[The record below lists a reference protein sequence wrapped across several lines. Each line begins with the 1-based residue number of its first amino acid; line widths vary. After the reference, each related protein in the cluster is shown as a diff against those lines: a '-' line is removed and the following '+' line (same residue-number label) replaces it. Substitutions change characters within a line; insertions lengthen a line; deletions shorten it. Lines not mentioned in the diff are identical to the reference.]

1 MLNKFGNV
9 MQGVRFIPTSI
20 QASAPISASDASS
33 ARSTEA
39 LSAMQ
44 YAPARATANTT
55 TTTTTTTTA
64 TATATAT
71 TIATATATAPPP
83 AESVDVIAG
92 RLLVAG
98 RTKAGLTR
106 ENVARTLALS
116 VKQVCQLEE
125 GTAQS
130 FHHVNHALMCARR
143 YRLLVGIATAASTDA
158 PRQNIAAD
166 TLDGVYTNRPAPILL
181 GLLAAF
187 PKLLAASFSFGR
199 VRR

>member
-9 MQGVRFIPTSI
+9 MQGVRFLPTSI
-20 QASAPISASDASS
+20 QASTPTPASDASS
-33 ARSTEA
+33 TRSSEA
-39 LSAMQ
+39 LSAVQ
-44 YAPARATANTT
+44 YAPARATAYTT
-55 TTTTTTTTA
+55 AYTTATTTA
-64 TATATAT
+64 
-71 TIATATATAPPP
+71 IAT

>member
-20 QASAPISASDASS
+20 QASAPTSASDASS
-33 ARSTEA
+33 TRSTEA
-39 LSAMQ
+39 LSAVQ
-44 YAPARATANTT
+44 YAPAHATANTT
-55 TTTTTTTTA
+55 A
-64 TATATAT
+64 
-71 TIATATATAPPP
+71 IATAIATGTVTAIATAPPP

-92 RLLVAG
+92 RLLLAA

-116 VKQVCQLEE
+116 VKQVCQLED

-158 PRQNIAAD
+158 PRQNTAAD
-166 TLDGVYTNRPAPILL
+166 TLDGVYANRPAPILL

>member
-9 MQGVRFIPTSI
+9 MQGVRFLPTSI
-20 QASAPISASDASS
+20 QASTPTPASDASS
-33 ARSTEA
+33 TRSSEA
-39 LSAMQ
+39 LSAVQ
-44 YAPARATANTT
+44 YAPAYATANTT
-55 TTTTTTTTA
+55 ANTTA
-64 TATATAT
+64 
-71 TIATATATAPPP
+71 IATAAATAAATAPPP

>member
-9 MQGVRFIPTSI
+9 MQGVRFVPTSI
-20 QASAPISASDASS
+20 EASAPTSASDASS
-33 ARSTEA
+33 TRSTEA
-39 LSAMQ
+39 LSAVQ
-44 YAPARATANTT
+44 YAPAHATANT
-55 TTTTTTTTA
+55 
-64 TATATAT
+64 
-71 TIATATATAPPP
+71 TATATAPPP

-92 RLLVAG
+92 RLLLAG

>member
-33 ARSTEA
+33 TRATEA
-39 LSAMQ
+39 VSAMQ

-55 TTTTTTTTA
+55 A
-64 TATATAT
+64 TATTIAT

-158 PRQNIAAD
+158 PRQDIAAD

-181 GLLAAF
+181 GLLTAF

>member
-9 MQGVRFIPTSI
+9 MQGVRFVPTSI
-20 QASAPISASDASS
+20 EASAPTSASDASS
-33 ARSTEA
+33 TRSTEA
-39 LSAMQ
+39 LSAVQ
-44 YAPARATANTT
+44 YAPAH
-55 TTTTTTTTA
+55 
-64 TATATAT
+64 
-71 TIATATATAPPP
+71 ATATATAPPP
-83 AESVDVIAG
+83 AESVDVIVG
-92 RLLVAG
+92 RLLLAG

>member
-20 QASAPISASDASS
+20 QASTPTPANDASS
-33 ARSTEA
+33 TRSTEA
-39 LSAMQ
+39 VSVVQ
-44 YAPARATANTT
+44 YAPVHATAAATAV
-55 TTTTTTTTA
+55 TTA
-64 TATATAT
+64 IATFTATVTAT
-71 TIATATATAPPP
+71 TPPP

-116 VKQVCQLEE
+116 VKQGCQLEE

>member
-20 QASAPISASDASS
+20 QASAPTSASDASS
-33 ARSTEA
+33 TRSTEA
-39 LSAMQ
+39 LSAVQ
-44 YAPARATANTT
+44 YAPAHATANTT
-55 TTTTTTTTA
+55 A
-64 TATATAT
+64 
-71 TIATATATAPPP
+71 IATAAATAAATAPPP

-92 RLLVAG
+92 RLLLAG

>member
-33 ARSTEA
+33 TRSTEA

-44 YAPARATANTT
+44 YAPARATAN
-55 TTTTTTTTA
+55 TTTTTTA

-181 GLLAAF
+181 SLLAAF

>member
-20 QASAPISASDASS
+20 QASTPTPANDASS
-33 ARSTEA
+33 TRSTEA
-39 LSAMQ
+39 VSAVQ
-44 YAPARATANTT
+44 YAPAHATAAATAV
-55 TTTTTTTTA
+55 TTA
-64 TATATAT
+64 IATFTATVTAT
-71 TIATATATAPPP
+71 TPPP

-181 GLLAAF
+181 SLLAAF

>member
-20 QASAPISASDASS
+20 QASAPTSASDASS
-33 ARSTEA
+33 TRSTEA
-39 LSAMQ
+39 LSAVQ
-44 YAPARATANTT
+44 YAPAHATANTT
-55 TTTTTTTTA
+55 A
-64 TATATAT
+64 TV
-71 TIATATATAPPP
+71 TATATAPPP

-92 RLLVAG
+92 RLLLAA

-166 TLDGVYTNRPAPILL
+166 TLDGVFTNRPAPILL